1 MKKINLYFLTFI
13 FLFFANPSFS
23 VDQEIREIVD
33 SIDAA
38 KNDFNDVDTSE
49 VIEAVKMDKAFEQID
64 KVTEFVKEALQDGNE
79 DSAIKALEFIEKS
92 LAGTNALVP
101 QEFSSDMSKADFGSF
116 GEDKMAIVNEITADM
131 KVTKDEKLNDLISG
145 MMDISEEG
153 IDSFGIVETLN
164 KIGIETIDVAIAISK
179 KKEMATWTKEEWANS
194 WNGDILTDDG
204 KQIISDGEINS
215 NLSSLEQ
222 KLQANS
228 LDILNKKSSLTD
240 LQIKIDPLSGQI
252 TDLKTQKTDLLAK
265 YNEEIIKQSSNIL
278 SDEEINKSKGLADEF
293 NSQLSNLTNQINTA
307 EEQSNSLQQQVQSL
321 NLELGKEIATKAQLE
336 QNISSLS
343 NQLLASQNSLS
354 KKELELD
361 GLRNSDFNS
370 KVNELNAQLQ
380 SVSRERDFIQ
390 TDFERSIDL
399 EVEALKRYHTAL
411 GATAEE
417 IDFAMREVD
426 VVLDSDPRKARAF
439 EIEKY
444 ATYAGFSKDQI
455 QKGIDAVNK
464 DDWDTQKEV
473 FKDITKALSKN
484 PNWEVDVP
492 SNAEFNVM
500 IEEEKAIQAAVFQS
514 MELEKVKEQVQ
525 NSIKEK
531 TKDIQPLIGL
541 NTLTLKSAVTWEGMA
556 EHEPLVAEIDRL
568 LEGSQD
574 IKLQQDK
581 INQFTTSI
589 SEVSMN
595 ADKLFKEYSDNRSS
609 TIQNLDNLKTEYN
622 RLRNL
627 PSNQA
632 YKRENWDRRLSIN
645 MQIWNT
651 KVPQSLNKDQVVN
664 LTKSELEKGIRNAEN
679 EISYIRDKTSYQAR
693 ENLIK
698 SVEQAKIE
706 YDSIIEEESKPLKE
720 IQSKVAKTLKEVPTF
735 EANADLVSDLDP
747 AMLRAKLSDITSGSN
762 NDVEALEAAR
772 KAMAEMGDK
781 PVSEFM
787 TGPYWEM
794 TNVKAAAIVRS
805 KKYDYVDDY
814 EYMNAY
820 YRDPLELNSSQ
831 RTEVESELKNVLG
844 KNNMK
849 LQAINTKV
857 DSLTNELSLTK
868 EQSQNLTAE
877 ISNLENEV
885 SSLKT
890 SETEIQNQIS
900 NLSNQFS
907 TKENLIAEKTQ
918 NLDSLQNQL
927 NPLSDKMTELEGQRA
942 KLDTKLNNQ
951 LNTIATQIESQGQS
965 TEEANT
971 LKSQFESQ
979 ITELDTQL
987 QKFEKQ
993 SVEIN
998 TQLTLLTKELTTLET
1013 ETPEISE
1020 QISKLNNELKNVIEI
1035 KADLAMTQ
1043 AIKSG
1048 INVNEKILAT
1058 VAKLENKSIV
1068 QIEGTEL
1075 MRIVDTDTLT
1085 DDVGDFEAP
1094 VGTFTKGNQVYLAGA
1109 VTREQILSVGKIDA
1123 TGDLNIQLS
1132 QVAAEKINSGMFGLE
1147 TAKGLVATDDMD
1159 EGVYTMIDPKTGRQV
1174 MDSHSGNAL
1183 YGGIICSGEQCGPSG
1198 DLGKKVAASGY
1209 VFVKQGDIDQGTMC
1223 TGGDCVFNISKSELE
1238 TFNKQITDGVESP
1251 FGYDDAL
1258 AAATVN
1264 TKGLVLDSAIG
1275 EAAGE
1280 VTKEFFSGK
1289 FNIMEEGGQ
1298 ESLLQKAKDAVSR
1311 LETAKASGQNVEN
1324 MLEQAR
1330 GQVAA
1335 EQSVLDAVNAAKAA
1349 SASTTQV
1356 ASAASE
1362 AASVASEAA
1371 SEAAQEVTKVVQTA
1385 AHEIVDGVRAQK
1397 NVVQLVQN
1405 GDGSISVI
1413 VGRTG
1418 VNVTGNQKVVFSG
1431 LTDAAANSGW
1441 GCDSNNAGHSQA
1453 ADACGQHRQAIAEAE
1468 AASGLKVNQ
1477 GNR

>member
-1 MKKINLYFLTFI
+1 MRKINLYFLTFVL
-13 FLFFANPSFS
+13 LFFANPSFS
-23 VDQEIREIVD
+23 IDQEIRDIVD

-101 QEFSSDMSKADFGSF
+101 QEFSSDMSKADIGSF
-116 GEDKMAIVNEITADM
+116 GEGKMAIVNEITADM
-131 KVTKDEKLNDLISG
+131 KVAKEEKLNDFVAG
-145 MMDISEEG
+145 MVDISEEG
-153 IDSFGIVETLN
+153 IDSFGIVETLD

-204 KQIISDGEINS
+204 KQIISADEINS

-222 KLQANS
+222 KLEANS
-228 LDILNKKSSLTD
+228 LDIFNKKSSLTD
-240 LQIKIDPLSGQI
+240 LQTKIDPLSGQI
-252 TDLKTQKTDLLAK
+252 TNLKTQKTDLLAE
-265 YNEEIIKQSSNIL
+265 YNQEIIKQSSNIL
-278 SDEEINKSKGLADEF
+278 SDDEINKSKGLADEF
-293 NSQLSNLTNQINTA
+293 NSQLSSLTSQIKTA
-307 EEQSNSLQQQVQSL
+307 EEQSNSLEQQVQGL
-321 NLELGKEIATKAQLE
+321 NLELASEIGTKTQLE
-336 QNISSLS
+336 RNINNL
-343 NQLLASQNSLS
+343 NTQLLASQNSLS
-354 KKELELD
+354 KRELQLD
-361 GLRNSDFNS
+361 QLRNTDLNS
-370 KVNELNAQLQ
+370 KVNELNSELQ

-399 EVEALKRYHTAL
+399 EVEALKRYHSAL
-411 GATAEE
+411 GDTAEE

-464 DDWDTQKEV
+464 DDWDAQKEV
-473 FKDITKALSKN
+473 FKNITKALSKN
-484 PNWEVDVP
+484 PNWEVNVP

-500 IEEEKAIQAAVFQS
+500 IEEEKAIQTAVFQS
-514 MELEKVKEQVQ
+514 IELGKVKDQVQ
-525 NSIKEK
+525 NLINEK

-541 NTLTLKSAVTWEGMA
+541 NTVTLKYAVTWEGMA
-556 EHEPLVAEIDRL
+556 EHVPLTNEVNKILSSTDLNIKQNELKTLKKDF
-568 LEGSQD
+568 EETSQWLSQAGMLRYSTTFTSEMESEYSQ
-574 IKLQQDK
+574 KYYQNLNLQRK
-581 INQFTTSI
+581 YFPLMA
-589 SEVSMN
+589 EVSTIENN
-595 ADKLFKEYSDNRSS
+595 AMR
-609 TIQNLDNLKTEYN
+609 
-622 RLRNL
+622 
-627 PSNQA
+627 
-632 YKRENWDRRLSIN
+632 
-645 MQIWNT
+645 
-651 KVPQSLNKDQVVN
+651 
-664 LTKSELEKGIRNAEN
+664 
-679 EISYIRDKTSYQAR
+679 QAR
-693 ENLIK
+693 GNLIK
-698 SVEQAKIE
+698 TVEEAKIE
-706 YDSIIEEESKPLKE
+706 YNSIVEEETKVLKE
-720 IQSKVAKTLKEVPTF
+720 LQSKVANTLKEVPTF

-762 NDVEALEAAR
+762 NEVEALEAAR
-772 KAMAEMGDK
+772 KAMSEMADK
-781 PVSEFM
+781 PVNEFM

-814 EYMNAY
+814 EYINAY

-831 RTEVESELKNVLG
+831 RSEVESELKDVLG

-900 NLSNQFS
+900 DLSNQFS
-907 TKENLIAEKTQ
+907 SKESLITEKQ
-918 NLDSLQNQL
+918 QGLASLQEQL
-927 NPLSDKMTELEGQRA
+927 NPLSNKMTELEGQRA
-942 KLDTKLNNQ
+942 ELDNKLNSQ
-951 LNTIATQIESQGQS
+951 LSAMAAQIESKGQA
-965 TEEANT
+965 TEEVNT
-971 LKSQFESQ
+971 LKAQFESQ
-979 ITELDTQL
+979 ITQLDTQL
-987 QKFEKQ
+987 QNYEKE
-993 SVEIN
+993 SVDIN
-998 TQLTLLTKELTTLET
+998 TQLTSLTTELNTLET
-1013 ETPEISE
+1013 ETPDISN

-1048 INVNEKILAT
+1048 INVNQKIIDS
-1058 VAKLENKSIV
+1058 VAKLENKSII
-1068 QIEGTEL
+1068 QIEGTDL

-1085 DDVGDFEAP
+1085 DEAGNFEAP
-1094 VGTFTKGNQVYLAGA
+1094 VGTFTRGNQVYLAGA
-1109 VTREQILSVGKIDA
+1109 VTREQILSVGKIDE

-1132 QVAAEKINSGMFGLE
+1132 QIAAEKINSGMFGLD
-1147 TAKGLVATDDMD
+1147 TAKGMVATDSMAK
-1159 EGVYTMIDPKTGRQV
+1159 GTYTLIDPKTGRQV
-1174 MDSHSGNAL
+1174 MDSHTGNAL
-1183 YGGIICSGEQCGPSG
+1183 YGGIICDGEQCGPSSN
-1198 DLGKKVAASGY
+1198 LGRQVAAEGY
-1209 VFVKQGDIDQGTMC
+1209 VFVKQGDMDQGTMC
-1223 TGGDCVFNISKSELE
+1223 TGGDCTFNISKEELE
-1238 TFNKQITDGVESP
+1238 TFNKQVETGIDPSAY
-1251 FGYDDAL
+1251 GYNDAL
-1258 AAATVN
+1258 AAATIN
-1264 TKGLVLDSAIG
+1264 SKGLVADSVS
-1275 EAAGE
+1275 EAAGT

-1289 FNIMEEGGQ
+1289 FNIMETGGQ
-1298 ESLLQKAKDAVSR
+1298 EALLKKAKEAVSR

-1349 SASTTQV
+1349 TSSTTQV

-1362 AASVASEAA
+1362 AASEVASAASEAA
-1371 SEAAQEVTKVVQTA
+1371 SEAVQEVAQVVQAA

-1418 VNVTGNQKVVFSG
+1418 VNVTGSQRVVFTG
-1431 LTDAAANSGW
+1431 LTDAAANSEW
-1441 GCDSNNAGHSQA
+1441 GCNNSGSQA
-1453 ADACGQHRQAIAEAE
+1453 EAACGQHRQAIAEAE
-1468 AASGLKVNQ
+1468 AASGLKVD
-1477 GNR
+1477 

>member
-1 MKKINLYFLTFI
+1 MKKIYLYFLAFA
-13 FLFFANPSFS
+13 FLFLANPSYS
-23 VDQEIREIVD
+23 VDQEIRDIVD

-38 KNDFNDVDTSE
+38 ENDFNDVDTSE

-101 QEFSSDMSKADFGSF
+101 QEFSSDMSKADIGSF

-131 KVTKDEKLNDLISG
+131 KVTKDEKLNDLITG
-145 MMDISEEG
+145 MVDISQEG
-153 IDSFGIVETLN
+153 IDSFGIVETLD

-204 KQIISDGEINS
+204 KQIISDDEINS

-240 LQIKIDPLSGQI
+240 LQTKIDPLSGQI

-278 SDEEINKSKGLADEF
+278 SDEEINKSKGLAGEF
-293 NSQLSNLTNQINTA
+293 NSQLSNLTSQINTA
-307 EEQSNSLQQQVQSL
+307 EEQTNSLQQQVQSL
-321 NLELGKEIATKAQLE
+321 NLELGNEIATKAQLE

-361 GLRNSDFNS
+361 QLRNSDLNS
-370 KVNELNAQLQ
+370 KVNELNSELQ

-411 GATAEE
+411 GTTADE

-484 PNWEVDVP
+484 PDWQVNVP

-589 SEVSMN
+589 SEVSVN
-595 ADKLFKEYSDNRSS
+595 AEKLFKEYSDNRSS

-679 EISYIRDKTSYQAR
+679 EISYIRDRTSSQAR

-706 YDSIIEEESKPLKE
+706 YDSIIEEETQALKE
-720 IQSKVAKTLKEVPTF
+720 IQSKVANTLKEVPTF

-747 AMLRAKLSDITSGSN
+747 AMLRARLSDITSGSN

-814 EYMNAY
+814 EYINAY

-868 EQSQNLTAE
+868 DQSKNLTAE

-900 NLSNQFS
+900 DLSNQFS
-907 TKENLIAEKTQ
+907 SKESLITEKQ
-918 NLDSLQNQL
+918 QGLASLQEQL
-927 NPLSDKMTELEGQRA
+927 NPLSEKMSGLEGQRA
-942 KLDTKLNNQ
+942 ELDTKLNSQ
-951 LNTIATQIESQGQS
+951 LSTIAAQIESKGQA

-971 LKSQFESQ
+971 LKAQFESQ

-998 TQLTLLTKELTTLET
+998 TQLTSLTAELNTLET
-1013 ETPEISE
+1013 ETPDISN
-1020 QISKLNNELKNVIEI
+1020 QISKLNQELKDVIEI

-1048 INVNEKILAT
+1048 ITVNEKIVAS
-1058 VAKLENKSIV
+1058 VAKLENKSII
-1068 QIEGTEL
+1068 QIEGTNL
-1075 MRIVDTDTLT
+1075 MRVVDTDTLT
-1085 DDVGDFEAP
+1085 DQAGNFEAP

-1109 VTREQILSVGKIDA
+1109 VTREQILSVGKIDE

-1132 QVAAEKINSGMFGLE
+1132 QIASEKINSGMFGLDA
-1147 TAKGLVATDDMD
+1147 AKGLVATDQMAK
-1159 EGVYTMIDPKTGRQV
+1159 GTYSLIDPKTGRQV
-1174 MDSHSGNAL
+1174 LDSHTGNAL
-1183 YGGIICSGEQCGPSG
+1183 YGGIICDGGECGPSG
-1198 DLGKKVAASGY
+1198 NLGKKVAASGY
-1209 VFVKQGDIDQGTMC
+1209 AFVRTGDLDQGGMC
-1223 TGGDCVFNISKSELE
+1223 SDGNCSFNISNSELE
-1238 TFNKQITDGVESP
+1238 TFNQQIADGVESP

-1258 AAATVN
+1258 AAATIN
-1264 TKGLVLDSAIG
+1264 TKGLVADSVS
-1275 EAAGE
+1275 EAAGT

-1298 ESLLQKAKDAVSR
+1298 EALLKKAKDAVSR

-1330 GQVAA
+1330 GQVEA
-1335 EQSVLDAVNAAKAA
+1335 EQSVLDAVNAAKAV

-1371 SEAAQEVTKVVQTA
+1371 SQAAQEVTKVVQAA

-1418 VNVTGNQKVVFSG
+1418 VNVTGNQKVVFTG
-1431 LTDAAANSGW
+1431 LTDAAANSEW
-1441 GCDSNNAGHSQA
+1441 GCNNSGSQA
-1453 ADACGQHRQAIAEAE
+1453 EAACGQHKQAIAEAE
-1468 AASGLKVNQ
+1468 AASGLKVSD
-1477 GNR
+1477 

>member
-1 MKKINLYFLTFI
+1 MRKIYLYFLAFA
-13 FLFFANPSFS
+13 FLFLANPSYS
-23 VDQEIREIVD
+23 IDQEIKDIVD

-38 KNDFNDVDTSE
+38 KTDFNDVDTSE

-101 QEFSSDMSKADFGSF
+101 QEFSSDMSKADIGSF

-131 KVTKDEKLNDLISG
+131 KVAKELKLNDFVAG
-145 MMDISEEG
+145 MVDISEEG
-153 IDSFGIVETLN
+153 IDSFGIVETLD
-164 KIGIETIDVAIAISK
+164 KMGIETIDVAIAISK
-179 KKEMATWTKEEWANS
+179 KKEMATWTKEEWADS

-204 KQIISDGEINS
+204 KQIISDDEINS

-222 KLQANS
+222 KLQANN
-228 LDILNKKSSLTD
+228 LDIMNKKLSLTE
-240 LQIKIDPLSGQI
+240 LEIKIDPLSGQI
-252 TDLKTQKTDLLAK
+252 TNLKTQKTDLLAK
-265 YNEEIIKQSSNIL
+265 YNQEIIKQSSNIL
-278 SDEEINKSKGLADEF
+278 SDDEINKSKGLADEF
-293 NSQLSNLTNQINTA
+293 NSQLSNLTSQIKAA
-307 EEQSNSLQQQVQSL
+307 EEQSNSLEQQVQGL
-321 NLELGKEIATKAQLE
+321 NLELASEIGTKAQLE
-336 QNISSLS
+336 QNISNLS
-343 NQLLASQNSLS
+343 NQLLAGQNSLS

-361 GLRNSDFNS
+361 QLRNTDLNS
-370 KVNELNAQLQ
+370 KVNELNSELQ

-399 EVEALKRYHTAL
+399 EVEALKRYHSAL
-411 GATAEE
+411 GDTAEE
-417 IDFAMREVD
+417 IDFAMREVG

-484 PNWEVDVP
+484 PDWQVNVP

-525 NSIKEK
+525 ESINQK
-531 TKDIQPLIGL
+531 TKEIQPLIGL

-581 INQFTTSI
+581 INQFTASI
-589 SEVSMN
+589 SEVSVN
-595 ADKLFKEYSDNRSS
+595 TEKLFKEYSDNRSS
-609 TIQNLDNLKTEYN
+609 TIQNLENLKTEYN

-679 EISYIRDKTSYQAR
+679 EISYIRDRTSSQAR

-706 YDSIIEEESKPLKE
+706 YDSIIEEETQALKE
-720 IQSKVAKTLKEVPTF
+720 IQSKVANTLKEVPTF

-747 AMLRAKLSDITSGSN
+747 AMLRARLSDITSGSN

-814 EYMNAY
+814 EYINAY

-900 NLSNQFS
+900 DLSNQFS
-907 TKENLIAEKTQ
+907 SKESLINEKQ
-918 NLDSLQNQL
+918 KGLASLQEQL
-927 NPLSDKMTELEGQRA
+927 NPLSNKMTELDGQRA
-942 KLDTKLNNQ
+942 ELDNKLNSQ
-951 LNTIATQIESQGQS
+951 LSTIAAQIESKGQA

-971 LKSQFESQ
+971 LKAQFESQ
-979 ITELDTQL
+979 ITQL
-987 QKFEKQ
+987 NAKLQNYEKE
-993 SVEIN
+993 SVDIN
-998 TQLTLLTKELTTLET
+998 TQLTSLTTELNTLET
-1013 ETPEISE
+1013 ETPDISN
-1020 QISKLNNELKNVIEI
+1020 QISKLNNELKNVMEI
-1035 KADLAMTQ
+1035 KADLAMTH

-1048 INVNEKILAT
+1048 INVNEKIIDS
-1058 VAKLENKSIV
+1058 VAKLENKSII
-1068 QIEGTEL
+1068 QIEGTNL
-1075 MRIVDTDTLT
+1075 MRVVDTNTLT
-1085 DDVGDFEAP
+1085 NEAGNFEAP
-1094 VGTFTKGNQVYLAGA
+1094 VGTFTRGSQVYLAGA
-1109 VTREQILSVGKIDA
+1109 VTREQILSVGKIDE

-1132 QVAAEKINSGMFGLE
+1132 QIAADKINSGMFGLD
-1147 TAKGLVATDDMD
+1147 TAKGLVATDQMTK
-1159 EGVYTMIDPKTGRQV
+1159 GTYSLIDPKTGRQV
-1174 MDSHSGNAL
+1174 LDSHTGNAL
-1183 YGGIICSGEQCGPSG
+1183 YGGIICDGGQCGPSG

-1209 VFVKQGDIDQGTMC
+1209 AFVRTGDIDQGGMC
-1223 TGGDCVFNISKSELE
+1223 SDGNCSFNISNSELQ
-1238 TFNKQITDGVESP
+1238 TFNQQIADGVESP
-1251 FGYDDAL
+1251 FSYDDAL
-1258 AAATVN
+1258 AAATIN
-1264 TKGLVLDSAIG
+1264 TKGLVADSVSDV
-1275 EAAGE
+1275 AGE

-1289 FNIMEEGGQ
+1289 FNVMTDVGGQ
-1298 ESLLQKAKDAVSR
+1298 ESLVQKARDTVAR
-1311 LETAKASGQNVEN
+1311 LQAAQASGEKIDASAIQTAQN
-1324 MLEQAR
+1324 
-1330 GQVAA
+1330 QVAA
-1335 EQSVLDAVNAAKAA
+1335 EQSVLDAVNAAKTAAA
-1349 SASTTQV
+1349 STAEV
-1356 ASAASE
+1356 ASAASAE
-1362 AASVASEAA
+1362 TVSEAVK
-1371 SEAAQEVTKVVQTA
+1371 EVVETQRAAQ
-1385 AHEIVDGVRAQK
+1385 
-1397 NVVQLVQN
+1397 NVNQLIQYA
-1405 GDGSISVI
+1405 DGSIHHL
-1413 VGRTG
+1413 VGATG
-1418 VNVTGNQKVVFSG
+1418 VNVSAGQTVIWSG
-1431 LTDAAANSGW
+1431 MTSETHSAYGSDSKKRAIEEAAAATGISSDQIYNP
-1441 GCDSNNAGHSQA
+1441 DN
-1453 ADACGQHRQAIAEAE
+1453 
-1468 AASGLKVNQ
+1468 
-1477 GNR
+1477 

>member
-1 MKKINLYFLTFI
+1 MKKIYLYFLAFA
-13 FLFFANPSFS
+13 FLFLANPSYS
-23 VDQEIREIVD
+23 VDQEIRDIVD

-38 KNDFNDVDTSE
+38 ENDFNDVDTSE

-101 QEFSSDMSKADFGSF
+101 QEFSSDMSKADIGSF

-131 KVTKDEKLNDLISG
+131 KVTKDEKLNDLITG
-145 MMDISEEG
+145 MVDISQEG
-153 IDSFGIVETLN
+153 IDSFGIVETLD

-204 KQIISDGEINS
+204 KQIISDDEINS

-240 LQIKIDPLSGQI
+240 LQTKIDPLSGQI

-278 SDEEINKSKGLADEF
+278 SDEEINKSKGLAGEF
-293 NSQLSNLTNQINTA
+293 NSQLSNLTSQINTA
-307 EEQSNSLQQQVQSL
+307 EEQTNSLQQQVQSL
-321 NLELGKEIATKAQLE
+321 NLELGNEIATKAQLE

-361 GLRNSDFNS
+361 QLRNSDLNS
-370 KVNELNAQLQ
+370 KVNELNSELQ

-411 GATAEE
+411 GTTADE

-484 PNWEVDVP
+484 PDWQVNVP

-589 SEVSMN
+589 SEVSVN
-595 ADKLFKEYSDNRSS
+595 AEKLFKEYSDNRSS

-679 EISYIRDKTSYQAR
+679 EISYIRDRTSSQAR

-706 YDSIIEEESKPLKE
+706 YDSIIEEETQALKE
-720 IQSKVAKTLKEVPTF
+720 IQSKVANTLKEVPTF

-747 AMLRAKLSDITSGSN
+747 AMLRARLSDITSGSN

-814 EYMNAY
+814 EYINAY

-868 EQSQNLTAE
+868 DQSQNLTAE

-900 NLSNQFS
+900 DLSNQFS
-907 TKENLIAEKTQ
+907 SKESLITEKQ
-918 NLDSLQNQL
+918 QGLASLQEQL
-927 NPLSDKMTELEGQRA
+927 NPLSEKMSGLEGQRA
-942 KLDTKLNNQ
+942 ELDTKLNSQ
-951 LNTIATQIESQGQS
+951 LSTIAAQIESKGQA

-971 LKSQFESQ
+971 LKAQFESQ

-998 TQLTLLTKELTTLET
+998 TQLTSLTAELNTLET
-1013 ETPEISE
+1013 ETPDISN
-1020 QISKLNNELKNVIEI
+1020 QISKLNQELKDVIEI

-1048 INVNEKILAT
+1048 ITVNEKIVAS
-1058 VAKLENKSIV
+1058 VAKLENKSII
-1068 QIEGTEL
+1068 QIEGTNL
-1075 MRIVDTDTLT
+1075 MRVVDTDTLT
-1085 DDVGDFEAP
+1085 DQAGNFEAP

-1109 VTREQILSVGKIDA
+1109 VTREQILSVGKIDE

-1132 QVAAEKINSGMFGLE
+1132 QIASEKINSGMFGLDA
-1147 TAKGLVATDDMD
+1147 AKGLVATDQMAK
-1159 EGVYTMIDPKTGRQV
+1159 GTYSLIDPKTGRQV
-1174 MDSHSGNAL
+1174 LDSHTGNAL
-1183 YGGIICSGEQCGPSG
+1183 YGGIICDGGECGPSG
-1198 DLGKKVAASGY
+1198 NLGKKVAASGY
-1209 VFVKQGDIDQGTMC
+1209 AFVRTGDLDQGGMC
-1223 TGGDCVFNISKSELE
+1223 SDGNCSFNISNSELE
-1238 TFNKQITDGVESP
+1238 TFNQQIADGVESP

-1258 AAATVN
+1258 AAATIN
-1264 TKGLVLDSAIG
+1264 TKGLVADSVS
-1275 EAAGE
+1275 EAAGT

-1298 ESLLQKAKDAVSR
+1298 EALLKKAKDAVSR

-1330 GQVAA
+1330 GQVEA

-1371 SEAAQEVTKVVQTA
+1371 SQAAQEVTKVVQAA

-1418 VNVTGNQKVVFSG
+1418 VNVTGNQKVVFTG
-1431 LTDAAANSGW
+1431 LTDAAANSEW
-1441 GCDSNNAGHSQA
+1441 GCNNSGSQA
-1453 ADACGQHRQAIAEAE
+1453 EAACGQHKQAIAEAE
-1468 AASGLKVNQ
+1468 AASGLKVSD
-1477 GNR
+1477 

>member
-1 MKKINLYFLTFI
+1 MKRINLYSLI
-13 FLFFANPSFS
+13 FLFLFFTNPSHS
-23 VDQEIREIVD
+23 IDQELKDIVD
-33 SIDAA
+33 TIDAA
-38 KNDFNDVDTSE
+38 KKDFKDVDTSE

-64 KVTEFVKEALQDGNE
+64 KVTEFVKETLQDGNE

-101 QEFSSDMSKADFGSF
+101 QEFSSDMSKADLGSF
-116 GEDKMAIVNEITADM
+116 GEDKMATVNEITTDM
-131 KVTKDEKLNDLISG
+131 KVTKEEKLNDFISG
-145 MMDISEEG
+145 MIDISEEG
-153 IDSFGIVETLN
+153 LDSFGIVETLD
-164 KIGIETIDVAIAISK
+164 KIGVETIDVAIAISK

-204 KQIISDGEINS
+204 KQIISDDEINS
-215 NLSSLEQ
+215 NLSTLEQ
-222 KLQANS
+222 KLQVNN
-228 LDILNKKSSLTD
+228 LDILDKKSSLTE
-240 LQIKIDPLSGQI
+240 LQTKIDPLSGQI
-252 TDLKTQKTDLLAK
+252 IDLKTQKTKLLAK
-265 YNEEIIKQSSNIL
+265 YNEEILKQSSTIL
-278 SDEEINKSKGLADEF
+278 SDEEINKSKGLADDF
-293 NSQLSNLTNQINTA
+293 NNQLSNLTNQIITA

-321 NLELGKEIATKAQLE
+321 NLELGNEIATKTQLE

-343 NQLLASQNSLS
+343 NQLLASQNSIS

-361 GLRNSDFNS
+361 GLRNSDLNS
-370 KVNELNAQLQ
+370 KVNKLNSELQ

-390 TDFERSIDL
+390 TNFERSIDL

-411 GATAEE
+411 GTTADE

-525 NSIKEK
+525 ESINQK

-581 INQFTTSI
+581 INQFTASI

-609 TIQNLDNLKTEYN
+609 TIQNLENLKTEYN

-664 LTKSELEKGIRNAEN
+664 LTKSELEKGIRNAES
-679 EISYIRDKTSYQAR
+679 EISYIRDKTSSQAR

-706 YDSIIEEESKPLKE
+706 YDSIIEEESKALKE
-720 IQSKVAKTLKEVPTF
+720 IQSKVANTLKEVPTF
-735 EANADLVSDLDP
+735 EADADLVSDLDP
-747 AMLRAKLSDITSGSN
+747 AMLRARLSDITSGSN

-772 KAMAEMGDK
+772 KAMEEMGDK

-814 EYMNAY
+814 EYINAY
-820 YRDPLELNSSQ
+820 YRDPLELNTSQ

-844 KNNMK
+844 KNNIK

-907 TKENLIAEKTQ
+907 SKENLIAEKTQ
-918 NLDSLQNQL
+918 NLASLQEQL
-927 NPLSDKMTELEGQRA
+927 NPLSNKMTELEGQRA
-942 KLDTKLNNQ
+942 ELDTKLNSQ
-951 LNTIATQIESQGQS
+951 LNTIATQIEDQGQA

-971 LKSQFESQ
+971 LKAQFESQ

-987 QKFEKQ
+987 QKFENQ

-998 TQLTLLTKELTTLET
+998 AQLTSLTTELTTLES
-1013 ETPEISE
+1013 ETPEISG
-1020 QISKLNNELKNVIEI
+1020 QILKLNNELKNVVEI

-1048 INVNEKILAT
+1048 ININEKIVGA

-1068 QIEGTEL
+1068 QIEGTNL
-1075 MRIVDTDTLT
+1075 MRVVDTDTLT
-1085 DDVGDFEAP
+1085 NEAGNFEAP

-1109 VTREQILSVGKIDA
+1109 VTREQILSVGKIDE

-1132 QVAAEKINSGMFGLE
+1132 QVAAEKINSGMFGLD
-1147 TAKGLVATDDMD
+1147 TAKGLIATDNM
-1159 EGVYTMIDPKTGRQV
+1159 EKGVYTLIDPKTGRQV
-1174 MDSHSGNAL
+1174 LDTHTGDAL
-1183 YGGIICSGEQCGPSG
+1183 YGGIICDGEQCGPSSQ
-1198 DLGKKVAASGY
+1198 LGRQVASKGF
-1209 VFVKQGDIDQGTMC
+1209 VFVKQGDMDQGTMC
-1223 TGGDCVFNISKSELE
+1223 TGGDCVFNLSKAELDKVNE
-1238 TFNKQITDGVESP
+1238 Q
-1251 FGYDDAL
+1251 
-1258 AAATVN
+1258 AAAGIKPSGLAYNDVLEAATIS
-1264 TKGLVLDSAIG
+1264 TKGLVADKSSIS

-1280 VTKEFFSGK
+1280 VTKEFYSGK
-1289 FNIMEEGGQ
+1289 FNILEDGGA
-1298 ESLLQKAKDAVSR
+1298 EALLNKAKDAVAR
-1311 LETAKASGQNVEN
+1311 LQTAKAAGQNVEAQ
-1324 MLEQAR
+1324 LSIAEA
-1330 GQVAA
+1330 QVAA
-1335 EQSVLDAVNAAKAA
+1335 EQSVVDAVKAATSASSDVAQVASKAA
-1349 SASTTQV
+1349 SEV
-1356 ASAASE
+1356 AQAASE
-1362 AASVASEAA
+1362 VAK
-1371 SEAAQEVTKVVQTA
+1371 EAAQEASQVAQA
-1385 AHEIVDGVRAQK
+1385 AAKEVSESVRAEK
-1397 NVVQLVQN
+1397 NVVQLIQYS
-1405 GDGSISVI
+1405 DGSVHVL
-1413 VGRTG
+1413 VGKTG
-1418 VNVTGNQKVVFSG
+1418 VNLSHGQTVVYSG

-1441 GCDSNNAGHSQA
+1441 GCDNSGSQA
-1453 ADACGQHRQAIAEAE
+1453 EAACGEHRKAIAEAE
-1468 AASGLKVNQ
+1468 AASGLKVNAGQ
-1477 GNR
+1477 R